1 MQRDTL
7 ASIQR
12 EILGNILKRYEELKE
27 LGYPIPG
34 ILDKLQRE
42 FGERIEWNTY
52 YGKGGV
58 DDDTYEIR
66 KLKGMDDGD

>member
-42 FGERIEWNTY
+42 FGERIE
-52 YGKGGV
+52 
-58 DDDTYEIR
+58 
-66 KLKGMDDGD
+66 